1 MGNLLEIFAMYQCTY
16 CDYKSLRLW
25 CINRHSLKK
34 HQHFQAQVEDYSTM
48 LPREGLESEKGI
60 QVGLG
65 VQNLISRKRSR
76 PNDDDQSET
85 TSSVDSMDID
95 DFFSKS
101 DSEESDMDVGSE
113 QRVLNIIFR
122 VY

>member
-1 MGNLLEIFAMYQCTY
+1 MQ
-16 CDYKSLRLW
+16 S
-25 CINRHSLKK
+25 
-34 HQHFQAQVEDYSTM
+34 
-48 LPREGLESEKGI
+48 
-60 QVGLG
+60 
-65 VQNLISRKRSR
+65 LISRKRSR

-113 QRVLNIIFR
+113 LPDIIEDIEKAFDHILKMC
-122 VY
+122 